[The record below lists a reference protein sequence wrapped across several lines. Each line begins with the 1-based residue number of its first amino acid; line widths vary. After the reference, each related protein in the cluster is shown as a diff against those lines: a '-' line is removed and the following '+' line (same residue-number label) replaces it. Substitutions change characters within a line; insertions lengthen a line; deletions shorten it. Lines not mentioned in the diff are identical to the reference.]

1 MTDEVLYEAFPEER
15 LAIIRLNRPD
25 ARNAVNP
32 ALSAALETAIDR
44 LEADDDVWVGI
55 LTGNGPAFCAGADLK
70 TVAAGGVSVDTE
82 RGGFA
87 GFVRRERDKPVIAA
101 VDGPA
106 VAGGSEIALA
116 CDLIVATTASTFG
129 LPEVKRSL
137 VASAGGLS
145 RLPRALPPMIAMELA
160 LTGEP
165 MDAATAAHHGLVNRL
180 VAPGTAVDE
189 ARALAAAIVANAP
202 LAVRATRR
210 VLLASRLLTDEEAMR
225 RSGEELRAVART
237 EDFREGPRAFVEK
250 RPPVWRGR

>member
-1 MTDEVLYEAFPEER
+1 MTDEVLYEAFPHER
-15 LAIIRLNRPD
+15 IAIIRLNRPD

-32 ALSAALETAIDR
+32 ALSAALEAAVDR

-55 LTGNGPAFCAGADLK
+55 LTGNGAAFCAGADLK

-87 GFVRRERDKPVIAA
+87 GFVRRERDKPIIAA

-165 MDAATAAHHGLVNRL
+165 MDATTAAQHGLVNRL